1 VTISNVTM
9 LDIANSPIFLRLGSR
24 LRSPEGTPVGEL
36 RRINIANFVVYNA
49 DPRYASII
57 SGIPGHDIEDVRLSN
72 IKIYYKGGGTKEQA
86 VLVPEEKE
94 NAYPEPRMFG
104 EMPAYGFF
112 IRHVTGLE
120 LNDVAVSYLKEDL
133 RPPFLLE
140 NVSQGEFNR
149 VKGEH
154 ANGVSTL
161 ILKDVDAFSV
171 HNSPFMADTKLSTVK
186 DQQF

>member
-1 VTISNVTM
+1 
-9 LDIANSPIFLRLGSR
+9 
-24 LRSPEGTPVGEL
+24 
-36 RRINIANFVVYNA
+36 
-49 DPRYASII
+49 
-57 SGIPGHDIEDVRLSN
+57 
-72 IKIYYKGGGTKEQA
+72 
-86 VLVPEEKE
+86 
-94 NAYPEPRMFG
+94 
-104 EMPAYGFF
+104 
-112 IRHVTGLE
+112 
-120 LNDVAVSYLKEDL
+120 LKEDL